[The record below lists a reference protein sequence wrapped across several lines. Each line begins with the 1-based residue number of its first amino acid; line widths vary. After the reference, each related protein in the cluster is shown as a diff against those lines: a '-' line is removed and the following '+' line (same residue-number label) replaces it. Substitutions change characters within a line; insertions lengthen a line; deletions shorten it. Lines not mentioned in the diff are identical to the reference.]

1 VKVGSTN
8 DGAFVFE
15 ATLLA
20 NSNAGREWGTAWSA
34 SPAGRLRICSSRRT
48 RTASRSSSSPPP
60 TIPNLGTPPPA
71 VSTLA
76 WRNRDLALVA
86 VGGVPPADLA
96 ALRDA
101 FTR

>member
-1 VKVGSTN
+1 MGHGVVC
-8 DGAFVFE
+8 V
-15 ATLLA
+15 
-20 NSNAGREWGTAWSA
+20 AGRQAAYLLIAKDAHRISLFIFTAA
-34 SPAGRLRICSSRRT
+34 DD
-48 RTASRSSSSPPP
+48 
-60 TIPNLGTPPPA
+60 PNLGTPPPA